1 MDKGRKLRAGDPPTD
16 GFLEVSSS
24 PRPVFSTPLGWV
36 TSAVLWGL
44 RKVCQ
49 ILLAKGERRV
59 FSLARPRL
67 T

>member
-36 TSAVLWGL
+36 ASAVLWGL

-49 ILLAKGERRV
+49 ILLAKEKEE
-59 FSLARPRL
+59 FSPLPGPG
-67 T
+67 